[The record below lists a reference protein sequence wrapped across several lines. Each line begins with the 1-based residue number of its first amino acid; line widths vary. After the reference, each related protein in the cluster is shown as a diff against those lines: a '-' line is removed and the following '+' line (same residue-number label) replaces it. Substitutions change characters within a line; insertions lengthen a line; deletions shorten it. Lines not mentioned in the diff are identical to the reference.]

1 MADESVG
8 ELGTNHDAAS
18 TYVERQTNMQAV
30 ESAYEAFG
38 RGDLDAFTSLL
49 SDGFVS
55 TQSEAVPWRGSHV
68 GAAGVRAMFG
78 MVGERA
84 GARYVPEEFIDG
96 RDRVVVI
103 GRAEITPVVDGR
115 AWTVRELHVW
125 GADDGRLTS
134 LDVFLNAPRALLAAL
149 DS

>member
-1 MADESVG
+1 MADET
-8 ELGTNHDAAS
+8 LGKLSTDRDTAA
-18 TYVERQTNMQAV
+18 TYVEPQTNMRAV

-68 GAAGVRAMFG
+68 GPAGVRSMFG

-84 GARYVPEEFIDG
+84 SARYVPEEFIDG
-96 RDRVVVI
+96 RDRIVVI
-103 GRAEITPVVDGR
+103 GRAEITSVVDAR

-125 GADDGRLTS
+125 GADHGRLTS